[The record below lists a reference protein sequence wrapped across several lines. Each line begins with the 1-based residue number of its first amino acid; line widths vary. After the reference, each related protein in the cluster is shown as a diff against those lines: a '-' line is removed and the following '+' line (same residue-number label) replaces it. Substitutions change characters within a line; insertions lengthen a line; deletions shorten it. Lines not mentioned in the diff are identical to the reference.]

1 MRGYRKRWDMKK
13 GRKNLKTYFAGKD
26 CKCHAYDA
34 GECGCP
40 ADWTPKET
48 YQLRYELED
57 LKSLCKEFLDILNT
71 VEVSDSEREFHPTRI
86 NSCRVHDAVRINK
99 ILAHICRIVTD
110 SNKNTQ

>member
-110 SNKNTQ
+110 SNKNT

>member
-1 MRGYRKRWDMKK
+1 MKK

-26 CKCHAYDA
+26 CKCYAYDA

>member
-1 MRGYRKRWDMKK
+1 MRGYRRRWDMKK

-110 SNKNTQ
+110 SNKNT

>member
-1 MRGYRKRWDMKK
+1 MKK

-26 CKCHAYDA
+26 CKCHAYDD

-40 ADWTPKET
+40 ADWTPKEI

>member
-1 MRGYRKRWDMKK
+1 MKK
-13 GRKNLKTYFAGKD
+13 GRKNLKTYFPGKD

-40 ADWTPKET
+40 VDWTSKET

-57 LKSLCKEFLDILNT
+57 LKSLCKEFLDILNI

-110 SNKNTQ
+110 SNKNT

>member
-1 MRGYRKRWDMKK
+1 MKK
-13 GRKNLKTYFAGKD
+13 NRKNLKTYFAGKD

-57 LKSLCKEFLDILNT
+57 LKSLCKEFLDILNI

-86 NSCRVHDAVRINK
+86 SSCRVQDVVRINK

-110 SNKNTQ
+110 SGKNI

>member
-1 MRGYRKRWDMKK
+1 MKK

>member
-1 MRGYRKRWDMKK
+1 MKK

-40 ADWTPKET
+40 SDWTPKET

-86 NSCRVHDAVRINK
+86 NSCRVHDAIRINK

>member
-1 MRGYRKRWDMKK
+1 MKK
-13 GRKNLKTYFAGKD
+13 NRKNLKTYFPGKD

-57 LKSLCKEFLDILNT
+57 LKLLCKEFLDILNT

-86 NSCRVHDAVRINK
+86 NSCRVNDAVRINK

-110 SNKNTQ
+110 SNKNT